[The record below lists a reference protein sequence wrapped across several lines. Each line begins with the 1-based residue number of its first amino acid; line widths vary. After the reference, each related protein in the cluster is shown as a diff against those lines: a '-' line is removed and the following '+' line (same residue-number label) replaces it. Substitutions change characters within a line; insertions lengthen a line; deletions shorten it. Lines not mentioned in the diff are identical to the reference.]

1 MTIDISIPEDMRAFI
16 ETQMA
21 REGFASPGEYLHSL
35 IRDAQKRRAKQCL
48 EAKILEALE
57 SGPAAPMTRE
67 DWVALRTEAL
77 NGLAD
82 ELIRP

>member
-1 MTIDISIPEDMRAFI
+1 M
-16 ETQMA
+16 

-35 IRDAQKRRAKQCL
+35 IRDAQKRRAKQAL

-82 ELIRP
+82 EMIRP